1 VSGLVARAATTEDA
15 DLLLG
20 WRNDADTRRWSRSG
34 DPVAPDR
41 HAAWLTTVLSD
52 PVRHLWVL
60 ERDGEPVVTVRHDRV
75 RQGRYEVSV
84 TVAPHRRGEGLAT
97 EALAAAGHALAQ
109 QDPPPL
115 VIEAHVQQDNAASLA
130 VFGAAGYLRA
140 ADDEDGLVVLEL
152 IVTP

>member
-1 VSGLVARAATTEDA
+1 MTGLVARAGTAEDA
-15 DLLLG
+15 DLLLS
-20 WRNDADTRRWSRSG
+20 WRNDADTRRWSRRG

-41 HAAWLTTVLSD
+41 HAAWLTAVLAD

-60 ERDGEPVVTVRHDRV
+60 ESDGEPVATVRHDRI

-97 EALAAAGHALAQ
+97 AALAAAGQALAQ
-109 QDPPPL
+109 LDPSRH

-130 VFGAAGYLRA
+130 VFHAAGYLRA
-140 ADDEDGLVVLEL
+140 SDDEDGLVVLEL
-152 IVTP
+152 TVSP